1 MPQRSNEDRLA
12 EFEQLARRNAEMLSA
27 YLRSL
32 LASSGGSSGSLLD
45 DVFQEVMMVAWRR
58 IEDYD
63 RTRPFDA
70 WLRGIARNLAMEHAR
85 KGSHQMTV
93 SDPRVLDLLD
103 ARFGCF
109 AASLP
114 ADAAFSDGV
123 DRLLRCLAELPGAMR
138 EVMEMAYARGMMLK
152 QIGLALGV
160 EEETV
165 KKRVQRS
172 RAALAE
178 CLRKQEGAR

>member
-12 EFEQLARRNAEMLSA
+12 EFEELARRHAEMLSA

-32 LASSGGSSGSLLD
+32 LGSGGSGVLLD

-58 IEDYD
+58 IDDYD

-70 WLRGIARNLAMEHAR
+70 WLRGIARNLAMEQAR
-85 KGSHQMTV
+85 KNSARFAM
-93 SDPRVLDLLD
+93 SDPRVLDQLD
-103 ARFGCF
+103 ARYESF

-114 ADAAFSDGV
+114 AGASFSDGI
-123 DRLLRCLAELPGAMR
+123 DRLLRCLADLPVAMR

-152 QIGLALGV
+152 QIGLALGI
-160 EEETV
+160 EEETI
-165 KKRVQRS
+165 KKRVQRG
-172 RAALAE
+172 RAALSD
-178 CLRKQEGAR
+178 CLRRQEGAR

>member
-1 MPQRSNEDRLA
+1 MPQRSTEDRLA
-12 EFEQLARRNAEMLSA
+12 EFEQLARRHAEMLAA

-32 LASSGGSSGSLLD
+32 LVGVGSGALLD

-58 IEDYD
+58 IDDYD

-85 KGSHQMTV
+85 KNTQRMV
-93 SDPRVLDLLD
+93 MSDPRVLDLLD
-103 ARFGCF
+103 ARYDGF

-114 ADAAFSDGV
+114 AGGSFSEGI
-123 DRLLRCLAELPGAMR
+123 DRLLRCLAELPAAMR
-138 EVMEMAYARGMMLK
+138 EVMELAYARGMMLK

-160 EEETV
+160 EEETI

-172 RAALAE
+172 RAAIAD
-178 CLRKQEGAR
+178 CLRKQEGSP